1 MKKKAPVRDILSRDK
16 ELQKPK
22 YRHEILVRGKD
33 LESCKSKVLRFFRDY
48 QLVRYSSV
56 IILEAESV
64 PSSDPDFTA
73 RLQTA
78 QIENRRLLH
87 KLVEE
92 LRGEGIN
99 LLNDLENM
107 PQGYRTKM
115 LHVITHLLD
124 GFFGIDSYFYN
135 LEEDSHWVS
144 DEMKRKIERS
154 PVDYWLLPLEGR
166 I

>member
-1 MKKKAPVRDILSRDK
+1 MAKKAPARDILSMEK
-16 ELQKPK
+16 ELQKAK
-22 YRHEILVRGKD
+22 YRHEILVKGKD
-33 LESCKSKVLRFFRDY
+33 LETCKSKILRFFRDY

-56 IILEAESV
+56 TILEDKSV
-64 PSSDPDFTA
+64 PASDPGFGA
-73 RLQTA
+73 RLESA
-78 QIENRRLLH
+78 EIENRRILH
-87 KLVEE
+87 ELMEE
-92 LRGEGIN
+92 LRGEGVD

-144 DEMKRKIERS
+144 DELKRKMAGALAN
-154 PVDYWLLPLEGR
+154 YWLLPLEG
-166 I
+166 II

>member
-1 MKKKAPVRDILSRDK
+1 MEEKAPVRDILSREKDLRK
-16 ELQKPK
+16 TN

-33 LESCKSKVLRFFRDY
+33 LEACKGKVLRFFRDY

-56 IILEAESV
+56 TVLEDESL
-64 PSSDPDFTA
+64 PASDPGFGD
-73 RLQTA
+73 RLESA
-78 QIENRRLLH
+78 GLENRRILH
-87 KLVEE
+87 ELVEE
-92 LRGEGIN
+92 LRGEGVS

-124 GFFGIDSYFYN
+124 GFFGIDSFFYN

-144 DEMKRKIERS
+144 EQLRRKMAGA
-154 PVDYWLLPLEGR
+154 PTDYWLLPVEGR